1 MLKKS
6 QYYKVC
12 LPIIIVLCTLFTPIS
27 MASTDVQLIE
37 TIPLEKSKSKLNIE
51 NSLLV
56 DKTLLSNTK
65 YDLRN
70 NIEVQIKD
78 QRTTARMLVFC
89 SKYSIRN

>member
-1 MLKKS
+1 MLKNS
-6 QYYKVC
+6 RYYKVC

-37 TIPLEKSKSKLNIE
+37 TIPLEKSKLNIKT
-51 NSLLV
+51 SLLV
-56 DKTLLSNTK
+56 DKALLSNIK